1 MQTDPDILLSYSSLV
16 SSPALWVEL
25 VEIQSKVAHGNL
37 PQKCPKNDDSHTSEY
52 LFNEIQLI
60 TADFS

>member
-1 MQTDPDILLSYSSLV
+1 
-16 SSPALWVEL
+16 VEL
-25 VEIQSKVAHGNL
+25 AEIQSKVAPGNL

-60 TADFS
+60 SADFDCFYKFWALD